1 MKKRSFVLACAL
13 ASLAL
18 AAPPG
23 LRAQGVTAEIRSR
36 VETARAA
43 AGQEHAYYFNSVCF
57 VAFEAVGIAPLDV
70 ARIPAA
76 LPTTDPDR
84 DWYAEPAQVFDDLFF
99 LGQTA
104 YTVWG
109 LRTSEGIIL
118 VDAIFD
124 YSVEAEVIEGLRKL
138 GIDPAEIRYVIVSHA
153 HGDHS
158 AGAGILQKQYG
169 VRVVMSEA
177 DWDLYDRSG
186 REPVKATRDIVATD
200 GMELRLGD
208 HVVTTYLTPGHTL
221 GTISTVMTVHD
232 GGVEHRAMVWG
243 GTTFNFR
250 DAPGDPRDARLGMYA
265 ESARHMRDVVAER
278 GVDVLL
284 SNHTVFDLS
293 TLKMPS
299 LMLRRPGERHPY
311 VIGTESMTRFT
322 TVAEEC
328 AIATRLAERPRV

>member
-1 MKKRSFVLACAL
+1 MRVTVLALAGAL
-13 ASLAL
+13 ASTGFVAPRAL
-18 AAPPG
+18 E
-23 LRAQGVTAEIRSR
+23 AQSVTDEIRSR

-43 AGQEHAYYFNSVCF
+43 AGEEHAYYFNRVCN
-57 VAFEAVGIAPLDV
+57 VPLEAVG
-70 ARIPAA
+70 AA
-76 LPTTDPDR
+76 LSPEATPGALPSTDPDR
-84 DWYAEPAQVFDDLFF
+84 DWYAEPARVFDDLFF

-138 GIDPAEIRYVIVSHA
+138 GIDPDEIRYVIVSHA

-158 AGAGILQKQYG
+158 AGAGILQQQYG
-169 VRVVMSEA
+169 VRVVMSEE
-177 DWDLYDRSG
+177 DWDLYERTG
-186 REPVKATRDIVATD
+186 REAVKATRDIVATD

-232 GGVEHRAMVWG
+232 GGEEHLAMVWG

-250 DAPGDPRDARLGMYA
+250 DAPDDPRDARLGMYA
-265 ESARHMRDVVAER
+265 ESARKLRQVAEER
-278 GVDVLL
+278 GIDILL
-284 SNHTVFDLS
+284 SNHTAFDGS
-293 TLKMPS
+293 TLKLPE
-299 LMLRRPGERHPY
+299 LEERGPRTPHPY
-311 VIGTESMTRFT
+311 VIGTESLRRFLT
-322 TVAEEC
+322 AAEEC